1 MSATGSPA
9 GNPAPPAS
17 ALIVL
22 NGKTEAEMAALV
34 PKLVKAVKVTAAQKR
49 KVEIK
54 AAELENEKTVNNLK
68 LSLTNKIKRTGGG
81 KKGLPTAR
89 SSLKRPN
96 SKLH

>member
-54 AAELENEKTVNNLK
+54 AAELENENEQLK
-68 LSLTNKIKRTGGG
+68 AALQPPAPQPPKEKFSWMGF
-81 KKGLPTAR
+81 TA
-89 SSLKRPN
+89 S
-96 SKLH
+96 